1 MALSA
6 TMEER
11 VLLLALTLIPGIGP
25 ARIKAITA
33 YLPGRLSDVQHL
45 AVNELMQISGIGESL
60 ARQIHH
66 FLHHTATREV
76 AVASAEKQIAEL
88 PGYNAQL
95 ITILDAD
102 YPPLLKEIY
111 DPPPCLFVR
120 GTLPGANAPV
130 LAVVGTRY
138 ASPYGKKV
146 TELLC
151 HDLANYGV
159 VVFSG
164 LAYGIDMAAHTATL
178 ENGGTTVAVL
188 ASGVDTVYTDP
199 KGKLWPKIIER
210 GALISEEW
218 LGSELSPGK
227 FPKRNRIIS
236 GITSGT
242 IVVESDLKGGSLI
255 TAASALEQNREVFA
269 VPGSI
274 FSRTSRGTNR
284 LIQQGAAKA
293 VMSVDDIL
301 AELGQEFAR
310 NCSGEKPALQDNKLP
325 GSLTSAEQAILQIME
340 REPMHIDALAATSG
354 MDVSSLLVLLFELEL
369 KAAIEQQPG
378 QFFQKRIF

>member
-1 MALSA
+1 MTLPAPL
-6 TMEER
+6 EER

-25 ARIKAITA
+25 ARIKAIATH
-33 YLPGRLSDVQHL
+33 LPGRLTDVLHL
-45 AVNELMQISGIGESL
+45 EVRGAYAEISGIGESL

-66 FLHHTATREV
+66 FLHHTATRED
-76 AVASAEKQIAEL
+76 AERAAEKQMTEL
-88 PGYNAQL
+88 QRYNAHL
-95 ITILDAD
+95 VTILDPD

-120 GTLPGANAPV
+120 GKLPDANKPA

-138 ASPYGKKV
+138 ASQYGKQAA
-146 TELLC
+146 TMLC
-151 HDLANYGV
+151 RDLVNSGV
-159 VVFSG
+159 VIFSG
-164 LAYGIDMAAHTATL
+164 LAYGIDMAAHVATL
-178 ENGGTTVAVL
+178 QNGGTTVAVL
-188 ASGVDTVYTDP
+188 ASGVDTIYTDP
-199 KGKLWPKIIER
+199 KGKLWPKIIEH

-218 LGSELSPGK
+218 IGSELSPGK

-284 LIQQGAAKA
+284 LIQQGSAKA
-293 VMSVDDIL
+293 VMNVEDI
-301 AELGQEFAR
+301 
-310 NCSGEKPALQDNKLP
+310 
-325 GSLTSAEQAILQIME
+325 
-340 REPMHIDALAATSG
+340 IDGTR
-354 MDVSSLLVLLFELEL
+354 
-369 KAAIEQQPG
+369 AAICRKLFRKNTIAAKQQSKPLLP
-378 QFFQKRIF
+378 R

>member
-1 MALSA
+1 MTLPAS
-6 TMEER
+6 MEEKI
-11 VLLLALTLIPGIGP
+11 LLLALTRIAGIGP
-25 ARIKAITA
+25 ARIKAIIA
-33 YLPGRLSDVQHL
+33 HLPGKLGDVRHL
-45 AVNELMQISGIGESL
+45 GMIELMQIPGIGESL

-66 FLHHTATREV
+66 FLHHAPTREE
-76 AVASAEKQIAEL
+76 AVASAEKQISEL
-88 PGYNAQL
+88 PRHNAQI
-95 ITILDAD
+95 ITILDPE
-102 YPPLLKEIY
+102 YPSLLKEIY

-120 GTLPGANAPV
+120 GKLPAGNTPA

-138 ASPYGKKV
+138 ASQYGKQV
-146 TELLC
+146 TASLC
-151 HDLANYGV
+151 RDLVQYGIV
-159 VVFSG
+159 IFSG
-164 LAYGIDMAAHTATL
+164 MAYGIDMAAHAATL

-188 ASGVDTVYTDP
+188 ASGVDTIYTDP
-199 KGKLWPKIIER
+199 QGKLWPKIMER

-236 GITSGT
+236 GISSGT

-301 AELGQEFAR
+301 TELGPQFAK
-310 NCSGEKPALQDNKLP
+310 NCSDKITLQDNIPLD
-325 GSLTSAEQAILQIME
+325 SLTPAEQAILQIMK
-340 REPMHIDALAATSG
+340 REPMHIDALAVASCI
-354 MDVSSLLVLLFELEL
+354 DVSSLLVHLFELEL
-369 KAAIEQQPG
+369 KAAVEQQPG

>member
-1 MALSA
+1 
-6 TMEER
+6 MEER

-25 ARIKAITA
+25 ARIKAMSA
-33 YLPGRLSDVQHL
+33 HLQGRLRDLLHFGI
-45 AVNELMQISGIGESL
+45 NELLQISGIGESL
-60 ARQIHH
+60 ARQVHH
-66 FLHHTATREV
+66 FLHHAATREE
-76 AVASAEKQIAEL
+76 AVESAEKQIAEL
-88 PGYNAQL
+88 QRYNAEL
-95 ITILDAD
+95 ITILDAV

-120 GTLPGANAPV
+120 GRLSTLNEPA

-138 ASPYGKKV
+138 ASHYGKQV
-146 TELLC
+146 TTRLC
-151 HDLANYGV
+151 HDLVNSGV
-159 VVFSG
+159 AIVSG
-164 LAYGIDMAAHTATL
+164 LAYGIDMTAHAATL
-178 ENGGTTVAVL
+178 ENGGRTVAVL
-188 ASGVDTVYTDP
+188 ASGVDTIYTDP
-199 KGKLWPKIIER
+199 QGKLWPKIIEE

-284 LIQQGAAKA
+284 LIQQGSAKA
-293 VMSVDDIL
+293 VMSVEDIIT
-301 AELGQEFAR
+301 ELGAQFAK
-310 NCSGEKPALQDNKLP
+310 NCSGNTALQNDRAQPNL
-325 GSLTSAEQAILQIME
+325 SLSELAILQCMKT
-340 REPMHIDALAATSG
+340 EPIHIDALATASG
-354 MDVSSLLVLLFELEL
+354 IDLSSLLVHLFELEL
-369 KAAIEQQPG
+369 KAAVVQQPG
-378 QFFQKRIF
+378 QFFQKRII

>member
-1 MALSA
+1 MD
-6 TMEER
+6 ER
-11 VLLLALTLIPGIGP
+11 ILLLAMTLIPGIGP

-33 YLPGRLSDVQHL
+33 HLHGRLGDVLHL
-45 AVNELMQISGIGESL
+45 GINELMEISGIGESL

-66 FLHHTATREV
+66 FLHHAQTRED

-88 PGYNAQL
+88 PRHQAQI
-95 ITILDAD
+95 ITILDAH
-102 YPPLLKEIY
+102 YPPLLREIY

-138 ASPYGKKV
+138 ASQYGKKV

-151 HDLANYGV
+151 HDLASYGV

-178 ENGGTTVAVL
+178 ENAGITVAVL
-188 ASGVDTVYTDP
+188 ASGVDSIYTDP
-199 KGKLWPKIIER
+199 KGKIWPKIIEQ

-242 IVVESDLKGGSLI
+242 IIVESDLKGGSLI

-284 LIQQGAAKA
+284 LIQQGSAKA

-301 AELGQEFAR
+301 TELGPQFAR
-310 NCSGEKPALQDNKLP
+310 NCCRKPALQDNSAT
-325 GSLTSAEQAILQIME
+325 GTLTPAEQAILQIMD
-340 REPMHIDALAATSG
+340 REPMHIDALAIASAI
-354 MDVSSLLVLLFELEL
+354 DLSSLLVHLFELEL
-369 KAAIEQQPG
+369 KAAIVQQPG

>member
-1 MALSA
+1 MD
-6 TMEER
+6 EKI
-11 VLLLALTLIPGIGP
+11 LLLALTLIPGIGP
-25 ARIKAITA
+25 ARIKAISA
-33 YLPGRLSDVQHL
+33 HLPGRLADVVHL
-45 AVNELMQISGIGESL
+45 GMNELMEISGIGESL

-66 FLHHTATREV
+66 FLHHAPTREE

-88 PGYNAQL
+88 QRCQAQI

-120 GTLPGANAPV
+120 GQLPGAETPG

-138 ASPYGKKV
+138 ASQYGKQA
-146 TELLC
+146 TALLC
-151 HDLANYGV
+151 RDLVQCGIV
-159 VVFSG
+159 IFSG
-164 LAYGIDMAAHTATL
+164 MAYGIDMAAHTAAL
-178 ENGGTTVAVL
+178 ENGGITVAVL
-188 ASGVDTVYTDP
+188 ASGVDTIYTDP
-199 KGKLWPKIIER
+199 KGKIWPKIIER

-218 LGSELSPGK
+218 LGSELSPAK

-236 GITSGT
+236 GISSGT

-274 FSRTSRGTNR
+274 FSRTSRGTNK
-284 LIQQGAAKA
+284 LVQQGSAKA
-293 VMSVDDIL
+293 VMTVDDIL
-301 AELGQEFAR
+301 SELGPQFAR
-310 NCSGEKPALQDNKLP
+310 TCSENNASQNNAPQSP
-325 GSLTSAEQAILQIME
+325 LTPTEQAILQGMKS
-340 REPMHIDALAATSG
+340 EPMHIDALAFASG
-354 MDVSSLLVLLFELEL
+354 IDVSSLLVHLFELEL
-369 KAAIEQQPG
+369 KAAVEQQPG